1 MSVARGLACIAG
13 PLISNSLYDAS
24 KIGDSSHWGRFGFR
38 AVMIWVTV
46 TALASGVA
54 GFALGMVVPS
64 GRKAQ
69 HKL

>member
-1 MSVARGLACIAG
+1 MSVARGLACVIG
-13 PLISNSLYDAS
+13 PIVANSLYDSS
-24 KIGDSSHWGRFGFR
+24 KLADSSHWGRFGFR
-38 AVMIWVTV
+38 SVMIWVTV

-54 GFALGMVVPS
+54 GLALGVVVPS